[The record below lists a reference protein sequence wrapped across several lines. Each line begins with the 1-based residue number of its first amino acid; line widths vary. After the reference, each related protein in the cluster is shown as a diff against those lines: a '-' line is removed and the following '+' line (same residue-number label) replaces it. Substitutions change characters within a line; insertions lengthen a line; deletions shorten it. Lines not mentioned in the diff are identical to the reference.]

1 MSYKKPQIVAKS
13 AVMMSYAAGCP
24 AKEKGYSAIV
34 KNGVKIYNGCAKCE
48 LSGR

>member
-13 AVMMSYAAGCP
+13 AVKMSYAAGCP
-24 AKEKGYSAIV
+24 LKAKGSSYHTV
-34 KNGVKIYNGCAKCE
+34 NGVKIYTGCSKCE